1 MHDLSLYLLEMI
13 ENSVRAGA
21 TEVNITL
28 RADRASDELR
38 MVVADNGPGLD
49 APPEKVLDPFYT
61 TKPGKKTGLGLSL
74 LRADAQAAGGD
85 LMVGRCAELGGT
97 KVEVFMK
104 LSHVDR
110 PPIGDMAATLLVAA
124 VTNPQTKFT
133 VTLEGDLFDLP
144 VSRASPQ
151 EAAEVL
157 GRSLST
163 VVPIDQGV
171 GK

>member
-21 TEVNITL
+21 TRVDIAL

-49 APPEKVLDPFYT
+49 VPPEKALDPFYT

-74 LRADAQAAGGD
+74 LQADAQAAGGELD
-85 LMVGRCAELGGT
+85 IGRSAELGGT
-97 KVEVFMK
+97 KVEVLMK

-110 PPIGDMAATLLVAA
+110 PPLGDMAATLLVAA
-124 VTNPQTKFT
+124 VTNPQVEFR
-133 VTLEGDLFDLP
+133 VTLEGDLFDTP
-144 VSRASPQ
+144 VFRASPK

-157 GRSLST
+157 GRSLPS
-163 VVPIDQGV
+163 VVPID
-171 GK
+171 